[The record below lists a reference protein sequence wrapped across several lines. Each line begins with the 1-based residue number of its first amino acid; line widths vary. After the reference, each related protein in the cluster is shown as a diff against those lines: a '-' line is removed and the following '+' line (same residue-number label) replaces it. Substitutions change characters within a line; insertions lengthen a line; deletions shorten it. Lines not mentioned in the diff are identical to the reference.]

1 MPPEASQT
9 LSGPNP
15 SVKWFMQ
22 AAAALAVLLFFVSPL
37 QGGDDGPRVEA
48 LLKKMAQANRELSYQ
63 GIFTYEHAGVLKS
76 ARVERNVYGDI
87 EHQRL
92 RYLSGP
98 PREVE
103 RVTRTGGCFGI
114 GHRLPR
120 GALPEGSDRT
130 VIDRHYHFH
139 WRGEDRIADRHVEV
153 IHLDPRDG
161 FRYGYVFAIDR
172 ETGLLLQSMLV
183 GGASRRVLER
193 FQFVDVAVVESG
205 EMPADIAP
213 GAGKAAGGCRQGGAV
228 SAPVDWA
235 AGWVPPGFTL
245 VDYSTAEQGLESL
258 LYTDGLTVFSIF
270 LDRTGG
276 NNIPEVQA
284 RRGATIVQLKKV
296 DSGTGEYAVSVVGEI
311 PAEAA
316 ERIATFVTFNDVTSG
331 P

>member
-1 MPPEASQT
+1 MPLEVSRA

-15 SVKWFMQ
+15 SGKWFIQ
-22 AAAALAVLLFFVSPL
+22 AATALAVLLFFMSPV
-37 QGGDDGPRVEA
+37 QGGDDNARVQA
-48 LLKKMAQANRELSYQ
+48 LLKKMAQANRELSYE

-76 ARVERNVYGDI
+76 VRVERNVYDDI

-103 RVTRTGGCFGI
+103 RVTRPGGCLGI

-120 GALPEGSDRT
+120 GAVPEGSGLT
-130 VIDRHYHFH
+130 SIDRYYHLH
-139 WRGEDRIADRHVEV
+139 WRGEDRIADRDVDV

-193 FQFVDVAVVESG
+193 FQFVDIALVESG
-205 EMPADIAP
+205 EMPANLAP
-213 GAGKAAGGCRQGGAV
+213 RAEKAAGGCRRGGKV
-228 SAPVDWA
+228 SAPVDWEP
-235 AGWVPPGFTL
+235 GWVPPGFTL
-245 VDYSTAEQGLESL
+245 ADYSAAGEGLESL
-258 LYTDGLTVFSIF
+258 LYTDGLAVFSVF

-276 NNIPEVQA
+276 SNIPEVQA
-284 RRGATIVQLKKV
+284 RRGATIVQLKKIE
-296 DSGTGEYAVSVVGEI
+296 SGTGEYAVSVVGEI

-316 ERIATFVTFNDVTSG
+316 ERIATFVTFNDAASG